1 MKTIRIYI
9 ILTLLISCTGILQV
23 FVNVAAEAP
32 KINYNGLSQI
42 LTLGQYNG
50 ISIFST
56 PGQREN
62 FDITSDSFISQAQ
75 NNTFQLVGTTSYNGT
90 INAICILP
98 RSNEGMDVYIGG
110 RFNTLGDI
118 SVNNIARYDP
128 SSKTIS
134 SLVEG
139 LDGPVY
145 SLYCDT
151 SNSIVY
157 VGGTFV
163 TPTNPMANNINATD
177 FAGSVAVWRDETW
190 VPLPFKGFN
199 GPVYTIAYNEPNNT
213 IYFGGQFDAT
223 GDGRFGVTSNTQPI
237 NIQKAVI
244 TGGNSADRDL
254 VGDPS
259 SVLCNSEPDGPGTT
273 WLMRDGMPGF
283 WRAEFNVKL
292 TPSVIGIKNTNFEG
306 RGTKTFRLIA
316 TADMSVVTL
325 SYMDPIKGLLVCTS
339 CPLSPSNEDFQTFTF
354 VSRPELTGIQIDI
367 LEWYGIGGGFHGIK
381 LFQSDIIVRAV
392 SDMIDNN
399 PSCGGTNPFQPKVT
413 FEGLWTSKLLSGIWQ
428 NVLQTIIPAGEIATS
443 TAKVIM
449 QPYIPQAGYYDVSM
463 VTPSCIPYDC
473 SKTISIDV
481 RIMVAPGQTIGPIP
495 ISQNNPSQ
503 LNRVDVLASGL
514 FIVATT
520 TFFQPTVEITIS
532 TTAAVPVGGEAIVVV
547 DSIKFV
553 KSQINLPLSGLF
565 QYSPASDL
573 NEPAWNGFNGVLA
586 PLSTVHTIKVI
597 SPYTIVIGG
606 KFNNVTFFNIVEYDG
621 NTFIP
626 LPNGGLNG
634 RVNTLEKVDDN
645 LLVGGLF
652 NNTVLGLAS
661 LRLENLARLSISENQ
676 WYSVAGGVNGEV
688 GRLTL
693 LNNNENQQVHVAGKF
708 NTAISP
714 KANEEGIIYG
724 NVTFGYSIWDNKF
737 SDWATSS
744 YIDGVIND
752 IVVSGTNDPST
763 FYAGRISAAQLTTAF
778 GGSFITST
786 GISALPIYP
795 QALDGNVPEIIINTG
810 LIWNDTKND
819 KSCVIIGGKFEF
831 NGIKNVAIMVDG
843 LWNSLGDVVFEGEVI
858 SLDVTNDLL
867 YIGSAF
873 TVTNESD
880 EGYNAFVIY
889 DLYERKVIVSPQL
902 TADDNN
908 VKVNV
913 IRDRTGT
920 PEIIVGG
927 KFDKA
932 GSLECKTIC
941 IWDSR
946 LKQWKPLGAKDDI
959 SGEIFSMDL
968 IGKMRNKDPNPLVV
982 AGNLTLNGKPVY
994 LLKYDFSKSSW
1005 EDMSSLGS
1013 DNNKLPG
1020 IATVVSNDF
1029 MIDGQF
1035 FVSGHTE
1042 VDGSAYLCKWTGDEF
1057 RIIGKQIMS
1066 DSKIEALTLLP
1077 SNNEH
1082 ENVDYL
1088 GDKWLLL
1095 VSGSLKLDTIGD
1107 VSAALYDGKDMYPYI
1122 LSSQTNGVSGRITAI
1137 FITIIPELFGKR
1149 PLPVPLVILVSIAIA
1164 LSLVFLIVAS
1174 GMTYRY
1180 YKNKH
1185 RKKPTPLGLR
1195 ESMKTPIRDSEI
1207 MATIQAAAAIIGQ
1220 GNRYSMASSNNQ
1232 RNSVFGSNADV
1243 KSLDEVASSG
1253 FIASGPTTGQHYNQ
1267 AFTLQNNSPK
1277 SIDDESIDSNLA
1289 KGLAK
1294 ATSTEQA
1301 GSAKLRPSTQ
1311 LHSVVITPGEGAPVG
1326 QVLSNGEAY
1335 EYIARYPFNAREEGE
1350 LDSIFVLDTNNEVW
1364 WFGYKLDQDGNFIQ
1378 GVFPSNY
1385 VVLNQDQINTQ
1396 TSES

>member
-1 MKTIRIYI
+1 MKTIRIYDI
-9 ILTLLISCTGILQV
+9 IVTVLISCTGILQG
-23 FVNVAAEAP
+23 FVTVTAEAP
-32 KINYNGLSQI
+32 KINFNGLSQI

-50 ISIFST
+50 ISVYSA

-110 RFNTLGDI
+110 KFDTLGDI

-128 SSKTIS
+128 SSKTLS

-151 SNSIVY
+151 KNSIVY
-157 VGGTFV
+157 VGGSFV
-163 TPTNPMANNINATD
+163 TPTNPVANNINATD

-223 GDGRFGVTSNTQPI
+223 GDGIFGAASNTQPI

-244 TGGNSADRDL
+244 TGGNSADREI
-254 VGDPS
+254 VGNPY

-273 WLMRDGMPGF
+273 WLMRDVMPGF

-325 SYMDPIKGLLVCTS
+325 SYMDPINGLLVTCTS
-339 CPLSPSNEDFQTFTF
+339 CPLSPSNEDFQMFTF
-354 VSRPELTGIQIDI
+354 VSQPELTGIQIDI
-367 LEWYGIGGGFHGIK
+367 LEWYGNGGGFHGIK

-392 SDMIDNN
+392 SDMNDNN
-399 PSCGGTNPFQPKVT
+399 PTCGGTNIFQPKVT
-413 FEGLWTSKLLSGIWQ
+413 YEGVWTTKLLSGIWQ
-428 NVLQTIIPAGEIATS
+428 NVLQTIIPAGELATS
-443 TAKVIM
+443 TVKVIM
-449 QPYIPQAGYYDVSM
+449 RPYIPQAGYYNVSM
-463 VTPSCIPYDC
+463 DTPSCIPYDC

-481 RIMVAPGQTIGPIP
+481 RITVAPDQTIGPIT

-503 LNRVDVLASGL
+503 LNRRDVLFPGL

-520 TFFQPTVEITIS
+520 TFFQPTVEITVS
-532 TTAAVPVGGEAIVVV
+532 TTATVPVGGEAIIVV
-547 DSIKFV
+547 DSIRFV
-553 KSQINLPLSGLF
+553 KSLYGFPLSGLF
-565 QYSPASDL
+565 QYIPASDL
-573 NEPAWNGFNGVLA
+573 NEPAWNRFNGVLA
-586 PLSTVHTIKVI
+586 PLSTVHTIKVS
-597 SPYTIVIGG
+597 SPNTIVIGG

-634 RVNTLEKVDDN
+634 RVNTLEQVEDN

-652 NNTVLGLAS
+652 NGTALGPAS
-661 LRLENLARLSISENQ
+661 LRLENLARLSLSENQ
-676 WYSVAGGVNGEV
+676 WNPIAGGVNGEV

-693 LNNNENQQVHVAGKF
+693 FGNKDHQQVHVAGKF
-708 NTAISP
+708 NTAITP
-714 KANEEGIIYG
+714 WANENGIMYG
-724 NVTFGYSIWDNKF
+724 NVTFGYAIWDIKF
-737 SDWATSS
+737 SDWATAG
-744 YIDGVIND
+744 YIDGIIKD
-752 IVVSGTNDPST
+752 IAVSGTNDPFT

-778 GGSFITST
+778 GGSLITSSGT
-786 GISALPIYP
+786 SALPIYP
-795 QALDGNVPEIIINTG
+795 QATDGNVPEIIINTG
-810 LIWNDTKND
+810 LLWNDTRND
-819 KSCVIIGGKFEF
+819 KSCVIIGGKFELS
-831 NGIKNVAIMVDG
+831 GTKNVAIIEDG
-843 LWNSLGDVVFEGEVI
+843 LWNSLGNDVAFEGEVK
-858 SLDVTNDLL
+858 SLDVINDLL

-873 TVTNESD
+873 TVPNKSNEI
-880 EGYNAFVIY
+880 YNSFVIY
-889 DLYERKVIVSPQL
+889 DLYKRSVIVSPQL
-902 TADDNN
+902 TADDDN

-913 IRDRTGT
+913 VRNRTGT
-920 PEIIVGG
+920 PEILVGG

-941 IWDSR
+941 IWDSSLR
-946 LKQWKPLGAKDDI
+946 QWKTLGAKDDI
-959 SGEIFSMDL
+959 S
-968 IGKMRNKDPNPLVV
+968 VV

-1005 EDMSSLGS
+1005 EDMSFLGS
-1013 DNNKLPG
+1013 GKNKLPG

-1029 MIDGQF
+1029 MMDGQF
-1035 FVSGHTE
+1035 FVSGHAET
-1042 VDGSAYLCKWTGDEF
+1042 DGSAYLCKWNGDEF
-1057 RIIGKQIMS
+1057 RIIGEQIMS
-1066 DSKIEALTLLP
+1066 DSNIEALTLLP
-1077 SNNEH
+1077 SNSEH
-1082 ENVDYL
+1082 ENVEYL
-1088 GDKWLLL
+1088 SEKWLLL

-1122 LSSQTNGVSGRITAI
+1122 LSSQTNGVSGHIITI
-1137 FITIIPELFGKR
+1137 FTTIIPELIFGKR

-1164 LSLVFLIVAS
+1164 SSLVFLIVAS

-1180 YKNKH
+1180 FKNKH
-1185 RKKPTPLGLR
+1185 RKKPTPLGPR
-1195 ESMKTPIRDSEI
+1195 DSMKTPIRDSEI
-1207 MATIQAAAAIIGQ
+1207 MATIHAAAAIIGQ
-1220 GNRYSMASSNNQ
+1220 GNNRFSMASSNNQ
-1232 RNSVFGSNADV
+1232 RNSVFGSYTDV
-1243 KSLDEVASSG
+1243 KSLDEVATSG
-1253 FIASGPTTGQHYNQ
+1253 FIGSGSPTGQHYNQ
-1267 AFTLQNNSPK
+1267 TFTLQNNSPK
-1277 SIDDESIDSNLA
+1277 SIDDELIDSNLA
-1289 KGLAK
+1289 K
-1294 ATSTEQA
+1294 ATATEQIGTA
-1301 GSAKLRPSTQ
+1301 VLRPSSQ
-1311 LHSVVITPGEGAPVG
+1311 VHSVVITPGEGAPIG
-1326 QVLSNGEAY
+1326 QGLSSGEAY
-1335 EYIARYPFNAREEGE
+1335 EYRARYPFIAREDGE
-1350 LDSIFVLDTNNEVW
+1350 LDKIFVSDTSNEIW
-1364 WFGYKLDQDGNFIQ
+1364 WFGYKIDQDGNFIQ

-1385 VVLNQDQINTQ
+1385 VILNQDQTNP
-1396 TSES
+1396 SES